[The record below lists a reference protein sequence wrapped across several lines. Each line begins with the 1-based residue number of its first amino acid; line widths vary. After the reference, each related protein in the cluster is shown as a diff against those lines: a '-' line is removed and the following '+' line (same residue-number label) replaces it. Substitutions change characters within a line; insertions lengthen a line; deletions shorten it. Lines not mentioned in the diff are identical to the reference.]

1 MTNDVVGLFGS
12 EMYRIRILSNFL
24 NLRFNIV
31 LTENFARNVYINRRH
46 KRGFI
51 GSYSVRSGERTPTN
65 SAKRFEICPQDR
77 YTDCTSSRCVFREP
91 QIWPPIP
98 CALFYRR
105 FTAIYDNIVLFFVAL
120 LQMTTVVMTIDLF
133 DILSNDS
140 ASNLYGRQNVS
151 AANRWA
157 TSWSRPFVLPVS

>member
-1 MTNDVVGLFGS
+1 
-12 EMYRIRILSNFL
+12 MYRIRILSNFL
-24 NLRFNIV
+24 NLCFNIV
-31 LTENFARNVYINRRH
+31 LTENFARNVYINRRY

-51 GSYSVRSGERTPTN
+51 GPIGSYSVGSDERTPTN
-65 SAKRFEICPQDR
+65 SAKRFEIYPQDR

-133 DILSNDS
+133 DISSNDS

-157 TSWSRPFVLPVS
+157 TS

>member
-1 MTNDVVGLFGS
+1 MTNDVVDLFGS
-12 EMYRIRILSNFL
+12 EKYFL
-24 NLRFNIV
+24 NLCFNIV

-51 GSYSVRSGERTPTN
+51 GPIGSYSVAPTN

-98 CALFYRR
+98 CALFYPR
-105 FTAIYDNIVLFFVAL
+105 FTAIYDNIVLFFVVL

-157 TSWSRPFVLPVS
+157 TSWSRPFVLPVP